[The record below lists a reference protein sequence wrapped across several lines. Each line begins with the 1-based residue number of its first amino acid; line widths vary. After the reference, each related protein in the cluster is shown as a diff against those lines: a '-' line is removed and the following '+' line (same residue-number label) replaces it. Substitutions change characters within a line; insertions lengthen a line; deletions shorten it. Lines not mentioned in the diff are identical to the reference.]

1 MGPSDAHLAS
11 VAAAAAAAGYPVP
24 SPCMVSGVGAVSKA
38 LVNVK
43 TYKAQAHHAYID
55 RPRTFVVYS
64 VVRLGLTGSI

>member
-1 MGPSDAHLAS
+1 
-11 VAAAAAAAGYPVP
+11 
-24 SPCMVSGVGAVSKA
+24 MVSGVGAVSKA